1 MLKRSSLH
9 GLSIGAAS
17 VATAL
22 VCLAG
27 CGEAPAGSGTARA
40 VELAEASAP
49 DSAAFRTAVRVRVV
63 PVREGWV
70 EQSYTASGVTSAFR
84 RATVAAE
91 TAGRVV
97 ERRAEPGDVV
107 ELGQAL
113 IVLDDTRLRLSEEQ
127 AGATLRSRE
136 IDLAEARHDLERADR
151 LVGDDAISKSR
162 YDSLRFGVDRAAS
175 AVELARVALRTAQRN
190 LVDATVCA
198 PFGGS
203 VEKLR
208 VDVGDHVGPG
218 TPLATLVDLARVR
231 IHAGVTAA
239 EAATL
244 APGTRAPVVF
254 TDLGGVATEAEIHS
268 VSRVADPASG
278 TYAVELWLESPD
290 PRLREGM
297 VAQVRLPMVAQER
310 RSVVPRAALIRRQ
323 GGAAV
328 FVIERSAGETWAVAR
343 LVRTG
348 RSNGDSVEILEGVSP
363 KDEVVVE
370 GLFALRDGAPVTVE
384 RADALRA
391 LSER

>member
-27 CGEAPAGSGTARA
+27 CGEAPAGSGTARV

-97 ERRAEPGDVV
+97 ERRAEPGGVV

-113 IVLDDTRLRLSEEQ
+113 IILDDTRLRLSEEQ

-278 TYAVELWLESPD
+278 TYAVELWLENPD

-328 FVIERSAGETWAVAR
+328 FVIERGAGETRAVAR

>member
-190 LVDATVCA
+190 LLDATVCA

-254 TDLGGVATEAEIHS
+254 TDLGGVATEAEIRS

-328 FVIERSAGETWAVAR
+328 FVIERGAGETRAVAR

>member
-17 VATAL
+17 AATAL

-27 CGEAPAGSGTARA
+27 CGEAPAGSETARA

-91 TAGRVV
+91 TSGRVV

-190 LVDATVCA
+190 LLDATVCA

-328 FVIERSAGETWAVAR
+328 FVIERGAGETRAVAR

>member
-113 IVLDDTRLRLSEEQ
+113 IILDDTRLRLSEEQ

-254 TDLGGVATEAEIHS
+254 TDLGGVATEAEIRS

-328 FVIERSAGETWAVAR
+328 FVIERGAGETRAVAR

>member
-113 IVLDDTRLRLSEEQ
+113 IILDDTRLRLSEEQ

-278 TYAVELWLESPD
+278 TYAVELWLENPD

-328 FVIERSAGETWAVAR
+328 FVIERGAGETRAVAR

>member
-254 TDLGGVATEAEIHS
+254 TDLGGVATEAEIRS

-328 FVIERSAGETWAVAR
+328 FVIERGAGETRAVAR